1 MVFLL
6 LHRHLFDSLQSSLV
20 SLLIPFRVHPPLL
33 IPFTLS
39 ATFLTLPQTNIQ
51 FPLDLFFFLNMKN
64 SILLFPF
71 LFSALLPT
79 TYSRSHL
86 QTTLECYLY
95 CPGLGSCYSF
105 PLLTKDVC
113 SDLNFTKVQGC
124 LESGLLAWT
133 PLSAWC
139 QHLGVD
145 RSCLQL
151 RQPDL
156 QHANDQEKET
166 LALQLKLSP

>member
-6 LHRHLFDSLQSSLV
+6 FHRHLSDSLQSSLV

-33 IPFTLS
+33 TPLTLS
-39 ATFLTLPQTNIQ
+39 ATFLTLPQTTDIQ
-51 FPLDLFFFLNMKN
+51 FPHRTFFFFFLTYEKFLLVFL
-64 SILLFPF
+64 SLSLLFSTP
-71 LFSALLPT
+71 
-79 TYSRSHL
+79 HI
-86 QTTLECYLY
+86 LEVTFRPHWQCYLY

-105 PLLTKDVC
+105 PLLTEDVC

-133 PLSAWC
+133 PLSASC
-139 QHLGVD
+139 QHPGVD

-156 QHANDQEKET
+156 QDANDQE
-166 LALQLKLSP
+166 